1 MNITTRLRNISPV
14 ASPEGKCEHNLHC
27 KWSVSFIFIQSYQ
40 RILEWF
46 GLEDHSLHSTLL
58 WAGTPST
65 SLCFQLA
72 STSTTLGVLIHT
84 CCLNYAI
91 LGRKEK
97 RRLKPWGVVGTKDV
111 SRDLCPGPAAV
122 GSPLGH
128 LWVGT
133 QWSLASPIICP
144 HVPLQNFWGNPS
156 RTKPSW
162 AQSQHC
168 MTSWIHRIIY
178 VGKDLQ
184 DHQVQLLIALPS
196 HKASFMKSKHKP
208 GNNTLLNK

>member
-1 MNITTRLRNISPV
+1 MSITMRLRNISPV
-14 ASPEGKCEHNLHC
+14 ASPEGRCEHNLHC

-46 GLEDHSLHSTLL
+46 GLEDHLLHSTLL

-97 RRLKPWGVVGTKDV
+97 GVWSPEGWWAPRMWVEIFALALLQWGP
-111 SRDLCPGPAAV
+111 PGP
-122 GSPLGH
+122 PLGRDTVVSGLAHH
-128 LWVGT
+128 LPT
-133 QWSLASPIICP
+133 CASA
-144 HVPLQNFWGNPS
+144 
-156 RTKPSW
+156 K
-162 AQSQHC
+162 
-168 MTSWIHRIIY
+168 
-178 VGKDLQ
+178 
-184 DHQVQLLIALPS
+184 LLG
-196 HKASFMKSKHKP
+196 KSKQ
-208 GNNTLLNK
+208 NQT